1 MTSQDFFNIRESIET
16 WRKQLHEVSKLND
29 EHESAVFLL
38 NFKSVKE
45 SSIQCTNLC
54 ITKIKEVVPKILESA
69 LQEIELELKESLRLM
84 EIVPIGIEVYIS
96 FQNNKNK
103 ITNKFDDFDEKLGE
117 IGQLIEILKDLG
129 GSG

>member
-1 MTSQDFFNIRESIET
+1 
-16 WRKQLHEVSKLND
+16 
-29 EHESAVFLL
+29 
-38 NFKSVKE
+38 
-45 SSIQCTNLC
+45 
-54 ITKIKEVVPKILESA
+54 
-69 LQEIELELKESLRLM
+69 M